1 MKPVAAIL
9 ISSWALLALAGQHD
23 YYECKAADGS
33 VSYSVTRCAKTE
45 SQRRVSDDDA
55 PTSQPLGGGTAVS
68 QVVAG
73 GGGHFAGMGAINGVP
88 VAMMVDTGAT
98 DVSLSEATARQVGLD
113 LRGGR
118 AGRARTAN
126 GVIAVTQVMAA
137 SVTFAGQTVKG
148 VSVDVRLGQQDPAVL
163 LGMSFLQYFEMN
175 IDGGVLSLRRK

>member
-1 MKPVAAIL
+1 
-9 ISSWALLALAGQHD
+9 
-23 YYECKAADGS
+23 
-33 VSYSVTRCAKTE
+33 
-45 SQRRVSDDDA
+45 A
-55 PTSQPLGGGTAVS
+55 PTSQALGGGGAAFS

-88 VAMMVDTGAT
+88 LAMMVDTGAT
-98 DVSLSEATARQVGLD
+98 DVSLSAATARQVGLD

-118 AGRARTAN
+118 MARTRTAN
-126 GVIAVTQVMAA
+126 GIIPVLLVSAD